1 MEAFKDSFQKFISF
15 SLVLIQFQKKLDW
28 MKKNFFFFLL
38 QKNSIIPFKH
48 FTGTKIPLS
57 SLLRYHASYFPIVV
71 TFSSISKKNPNNY
84 IQKREL
90 ETVTKKN
97 KLLRLNRMNNAY
109 APLYPF
115 RLSRH
120 AVKTP

>member
-1 MEAFKDSFQKFISF
+1 
-15 SLVLIQFQKKLDW
+15 

-38 QKNSIIPFKH
+38 QKISIIPFKH

-71 TFSSISKKNPNNY
+71 TFSSVSKKNPNNY

-97 KLLRLNRMNNAY
+97 KLFRLNRMNNAY